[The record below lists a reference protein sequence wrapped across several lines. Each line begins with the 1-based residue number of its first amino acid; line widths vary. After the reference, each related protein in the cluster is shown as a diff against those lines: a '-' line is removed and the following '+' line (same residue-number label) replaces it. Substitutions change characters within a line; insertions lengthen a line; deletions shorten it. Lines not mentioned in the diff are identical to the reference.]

1 MCLGVPGQV
10 VEVLEEGR
18 WALVDMLG
26 TRRRVGISLVGDVAP
41 GDYVMVHV
49 GYAIER
55 LDPAQAAESL
65 RLWRVM
71 LGVGDAEPV
80 PGSESGPAPA

>member
-10 VEVLEEGR
+10 VEVVEPGR
-18 WALVDMLG
+18 WAVVDMLG
-26 TRRRVGISLVGDVAP
+26 TRRRVGIALLGDVAP

-49 GYAIER
+49 GCAIER
-55 LDPAQAAESL
+55 LDVAQAEESL

-71 LGVGDAEPV
+71 TGVGDAPEV
-80 PGSESGPAPA
+80 